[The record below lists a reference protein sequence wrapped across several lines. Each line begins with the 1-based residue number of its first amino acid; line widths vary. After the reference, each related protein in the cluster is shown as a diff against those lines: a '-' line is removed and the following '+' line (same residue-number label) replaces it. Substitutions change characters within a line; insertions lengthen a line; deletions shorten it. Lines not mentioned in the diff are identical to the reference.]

1 MVMELTVI
9 PLGTGSSMSTELAG
23 LIEII
28 DAGGLDYRVTAFGT
42 LVEGPLEQLLDLARR
57 CHLEAHKQAGRVL
70 TMIRLD
76 DFGPR
81 TGELNGAVERVEKK
95 IGRPVRK

>member
-9 PLGTGSSMSTELAG
+9 PLGAGSSMSTKLAEL
-23 LIEII
+23 IKII
-28 DAGGLDYRVTAFGT
+28 DASGLDYRVTAFGT
-42 LVEGPLEQLLDLARR
+42 LVEGPLEQVLDLARR
-57 CHLEAHKQAGRVL
+57 CHLEARRQADRVL
-70 TMIRLD
+70 TILRLD

-81 TGELNGAVERVEKK
+81 TGELQGAVERVEKK

>member
-1 MVMELTVI
+1 MLMELTVI

-23 LIEII
+23 LIQII
-28 DAGGLDYRVTAFGT
+28 DASGLDYRVTAFGT
-42 LVEGPLEQLLDLARR
+42 LIEGTLDQLLDLAKR
-57 CHLEAHKQAGRVL
+57 CHLEARKQAGRVL
-70 TMIRLD
+70 TMLRLD

-81 TGELNGAVERVEKK
+81 TGELKGAVERVEKK